1 MMLNNKLT
9 RLLLGIVIVLMVI
22 TSGAYAYMFRATDI
36 KENKFTPSVLECKVS
51 EVFQNNQKTS
61 IKVMNT
67 SKSNIDAYLRVR
79 FVSYWVKKNGSDY
92 EIVGKPS
99 IMPSIEMAPGWVKSA
114 TSDTYYYTVPVSP
127 GKYTGELVKE
137 GTLIQLAEDG
147 DYLQIVEVFA
157 DAIQALGTTDVGDI
171 PAVVDAWG
179 VTLDSSGSIVSAP

>member
-22 TSGAYAYMFRATDI
+22 TSGAYAYMFKATDI

-67 SKSNIDAYLRVR
+67 SKSNNDAYLRVR

-99 IMPSIEMAPGWVKSA
+99 IMPSIEMEPGWIKSA
-114 TSDTYYYTVPVSP
+114 NSDTYYYTVPVSP
-127 GKYTGELVKE
+127 GKYTGELLKE
-137 GTLIQLAEDG
+137 DTVIQLAEDG
-147 DYLQIVEVFA
+147 DYLQVVEVFA

-171 PAVVDAWG
+171 PAVVAAWG
-179 VTLDSSGSIVSAP
+179 VKLDSSGSIVSAP

>member
-22 TSGAYAYMFRATDI
+22 TSGAYAYMFKATDI

-99 IMPSIEMAPGWVKSA
+99 IMPSIEMEPGWIKSA
-114 TSDTYYYTVPVSP
+114 NSDTYYYTVPVSP

-137 GTLIQLAEDG
+137 GTLIQLVEDG
-147 DYLQIVEVFA
+147 DYLQVVEVFA

-179 VTLDSSGSIVSAP
+179 VKLDSSGSIVSAP

>member
-67 SKSNIDAYLRVR
+67 SNSNIDAYLRVR

-114 TSDTYYYTVPVSP
+114 ISDTYYYTVPVSP

-147 DYLQIVEVFA
+147 DYLQVVEIFA